1 MDYLFERKPEY
12 DENGQIVSHT
22 TPKIV
27 WVIAAAALFYCF
39 RGKLTGQKGGALNLQ
54 NLPKFSG
61 KQWLLVAAVAVGIA
75 FIVPT
80 YWYIAFFLA
89 WFIVKKLTDLQGGES
104 SRSGV

>member
-39 RGKLTGQKGGALNLQ
+39 RGKLTGQKGGALNL
-54 NLPKFSG
+54 PKLST
-61 KQWLLVAAVAVGIA
+61 KQWLAVAVVATVIA
-75 FIVPT
+75 LFIPT
-80 YWYIAFFLA
+80 YWYISIFIA
-89 WFIVKKLTDLQGGES
+89 WFIVKKLTPPVGGES
-104 SRSGV
+104 SRLW